1 MLCKREPARR
11 AAGCDDKTKGVN
23 LIMNLPITLS
33 AVAAAALI
41 NIWLALRCGQ
51 VRTSEKVSVGDG
63 GNEKLIRRMRAHANF
78 IENTPIVLIMIA
90 ALEFAHPGST
100 ALAAVAGV
108 FMLGRVGHGL
118 GMEGGSFGIGRMIG
132 TLITLLSQLGLAI
145 WAIMSAMA

>member
-1 MLCKREPARR
+1 
-11 AAGCDDKTKGVN
+11 
-23 LIMNLPITLS
+23 MNLPITLS

-41 NIWLALRCGQ
+41 NIWLSIRCGQ

-63 GNEKLIRRMRAHANF
+63 GNEKLIRRMRAHSNF
-78 IENTPIVLIMIA
+78 IENAPIVLVMIA

-108 FMLGRVGHGL
+108 FMLGRVAHGL

-132 TLITLLSQLGLAI
+132 TMITLLTLLGLAI
-145 WAIMSAMA
+145 WAIITAMA